1 MRTRRTIR
9 KGRAGL
15 IPKAT
20 RPTLQENRQLHS
32 QTAFAVAAGSGCVP
46 CFMFLRQVRTRGG
59 LRRFAFRPKLPDGP
73 L

>member
-32 QTAFAVAAGSGCVP
+32 QTAFAVGRWERLRTLFHVLAPGEDPRGAAP
-46 CFMFLRQVRTRGG
+46 F
-59 LRRFAFRPKLPDGP
+59 RFPT
-73 L
+73 